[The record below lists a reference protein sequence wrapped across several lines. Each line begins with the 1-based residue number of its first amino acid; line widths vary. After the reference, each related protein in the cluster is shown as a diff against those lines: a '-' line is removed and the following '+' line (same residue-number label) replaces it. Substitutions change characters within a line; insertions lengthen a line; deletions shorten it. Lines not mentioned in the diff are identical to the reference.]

1 MTDQAVQII
10 ITVVVGQEKHEL
22 HKDIPAEQLESTIKD
37 LSQEVGQAI
46 FRTVLQVLDDQ
57 MQKTIPKT
65 WKNVGRALRK
75 VTFESGYV
83 IYRRRIYRDE
93 HGQIW
98 KPLDLLLGV
107 EAYARNSRRVQEMG
121 CLLASRSSY
130 RNASEMLSYLL
141 KTVISPSSLQ
151 RIVKRFGAYIS
162 ASEADWRR
170 EEQAGKIKA
179 PILYAESDGV
189 WLHLQQANTKRA
201 EVKVGLLYTGKRR
214 IGIDRFACEN
224 KVVMTQLGGSN
235 QQWQIK
241 LRELADRHFDLN
253 QTNYL
258 VVGGDGATWVKHSF
272 DLLNLPQLAV
282 LDRFHVARAVH
293 SAFGK
298 LTNSQE
304 LLDSLFSQPF
314 DTVKPQILKL
324 ISQTK
329 GKQAIL
335 LKRTLDY
342 LENNQHAL
350 PDLKYRLPSDL
361 KSVTLGCAEANVDKL
376 VRQRMRGRGFS
387 WSRDGAQSMLA
398 VLRHKDTLSKIVFHR
413 PATAN
418 KHRPSTRN
426 PAPLPYQPISASL
439 PIFSSAEAS
448 KDWVQ
453 LLKNRMNKEL
463 SLTELF

>member
-1 MTDQAVQII
+1 MTDQAVQVI
-10 ITVVVGQEKHEL
+10 ITVVVGQEKQEL
-22 HKDIPAEQLESTIKD
+22 HKDIPEAELESTIKN

-46 FRTVLQVLDDQ
+46 FSMVLQILDDQ

-65 WKNVGRALRK
+65 WKNVGRVARK
-75 VTFESGYV
+75 VTFESGYT
-83 IYRRRIYRDE
+83 IYKRRIYRDE

-107 EAYARNSRRVQEMG
+107 EAYARNSRKVQEMG

-151 RIVKRFGAYIS
+151 RMVKRFGAYIS
-162 ASEADWRR
+162 ACEADWRQ
-170 EEQAGKIKA
+170 EEQAGKLKA

-189 WLHLQQANTKRA
+189 WLHLQQANARRA
-201 EVKVGLLYTGKRR
+201 EVKVGLLYSGKKR
-214 IGIDRFACEN
+214 IGSDRFCCEN
-224 KVVMTQLGGSN
+224 KVVMTQIGGSN
-235 QQWQIK
+235 ETWQIK

-272 DLLNLPQLAV
+272 DLLNLPQFPV

-293 SAFGK
+293 SAFSK
-298 LTNSQE
+298 LTNSQV
-304 LLDSLFSQPF
+304 LLDALFSQPF
-314 DTVKPQILKL
+314 ETVKPQILEL
-324 ISQTK
+324 INQTK
-329 GKQAIL
+329 GKQAVV

-350 PDLKYRLPSDL
+350 LDLAHRLPSDL
-361 KSVTLGCAEANVDKL
+361 KLATLGCAEANVDKL

-387 WSRDGAQSMLA
+387 WSPDGGEAMLA
-398 VLRHKDTLSKIVFHR
+398 VLRHKDSLSRIVFPKPKMDNKHG
-413 PATAN
+413 PATN
-418 KHRPSTRN
+418 K
-426 PAPLPYQPISASL
+426 PATSIYHPISASM
-439 PIFSSAEAS
+439 PIFQSSEAS

-453 LLKNRMNKEL
+453 LLKIRMNREL